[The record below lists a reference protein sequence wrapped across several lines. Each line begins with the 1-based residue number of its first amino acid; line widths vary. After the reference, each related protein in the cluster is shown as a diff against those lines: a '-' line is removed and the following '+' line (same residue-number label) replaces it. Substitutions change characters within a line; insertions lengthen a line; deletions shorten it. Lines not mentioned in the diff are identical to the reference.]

1 VVIESE
7 TNKSTEDYGNKNGLP
22 LAAYSMLNNKLHEQ
36 VKERYTLIAFF
47 TTLNGLLLGGIG
59 YASNS
64 NNFFVQIF
72 IASFGLATS
81 LIWLYSIE
89 CINRWKN
96 EWEIELKTV
105 EKDNFPDKLRCWSH
119 VLASA
124 KDRGIGSL
132 SKSIRCIAIIFCI
145 SWVVLG
151 INSLINYL
159 N

>member
-1 VVIESE
+1 MVIELE
-7 TNKSTEDYGNKNGLP
+7 KDKPTEDYDNKHDLLP
-22 LAAYSMLNNKLHEQ
+22 AVYSMLNDKLHEQ

-59 YASNS
+59 YASTS
-64 NNFFVQIF
+64 NNFFIQIV
-72 IASFGLATS
+72 IASFGLMTS

-89 CINRWKN
+89 YINRWKN

-105 EKDNFPDKLRCWSH
+105 EENNFPKKFRCWSH
-119 VLASA
+119 VLESA
-124 KDRGIGSL
+124 KDRGIGSI
-132 SKSIRCIAIIFCI
+132 SKSIRCIAILFCI
-145 SWVVLG
+145 SWVVLA

>member
-96 EWEIELKTV
+96 E
-105 EKDNFPDKLRCWSH
+105 
-119 VLASA
+119 
-124 KDRGIGSL
+124 
-132 SKSIRCIAIIFCI
+132 
-145 SWVVLG
+145 
-151 INSLINYL
+151 
-159 N
+159 